1 MKKIF
6 TVGLDLPTE
15 EIEDYSFE
23 FKTSLSDADI
33 VIFDPENF
41 LYGFKTQNEKFRG
54 KDTFTID
61 SSFDIYSYDKHW
73 KKEIIDF
80 LSVGKTVFIHL
91 SQRQDYYIHTGR
103 KETSG
108 TGRNQ
113 QVTNLVDS
121 YCNYSFLPFNP
132 INFVE
137 IEDAVGYPCSPI
149 VTNIVKNFK
158 DDLSFEVYLEK
169 VEGHK
174 VLFTSKNR
182 EKNFSCFFKY
192 LNGYVVFLP
201 CIYIDSGNFY
211 NEKTK
216 KFNKAGIELSKRY
229 ISNILEIESIIRNE
243 SISTPKPD
251 WLSKKEFEIPIAEK
265 TKELI
270 EINKRKIETIQLENT
285 KLEQLAES
293 QESLKDLL
301 FETGKK
307 LEVAVINAL
316 GILGYKAENFNNG
329 KLELDQIIISPSG
342 NRFIGECEGK
352 DTKDID
358 ITKFRQLLDSL
369 NEDFSRPEVNEKAY
383 GILFGNPQRLL
394 EPNKRKLT
402 FTEKCLRGAERE
414 KVGLVLTTNLFKVC
428 NYIVQSKN
436 ESFKEKCRI
445 AIENQLGKII
455 EFPEIPK

>member
-6 TVGLDLPTE
+6 TVGVVLPTE
-15 EIEDYSFE
+15 EIDDYSFE

-41 LYGFKTQNEKFRG
+41 LYGLKNQSEKFRG

-73 KKEIIDF
+73 KKEITDF
-80 LSVGKTVFIHL
+80 LSVGRTVFLHL
-91 SQRQDYYIHTGR
+91 SQKQDYYIQTGR

-113 QVTNLVDS
+113 QVTNLVDAYS
-121 YCNYSFLPFNP
+121 NYSFLPFHS

-137 IEDAVGYPCSPI
+137 IEDAVGYVSSPI
-149 VTNIVKNFK
+149 VTNFVKNFK
-158 DDLSFEVYLEK
+158 DELSFEVYLEK

-174 VLFTSKNR
+174 VLFTSKNK
-182 EKNFSCFFKY
+182 EKNFSCFFKH
-192 LNGYVVFLP
+192 LNGYVVLLP
-201 CIYIDSGNFY
+201 SIYIDSEKFY

-216 KFNKAGIELSKRY
+216 KYNKAGIEFSKKY
-229 ISNILEIESIIRNE
+229 ISNILEIEGIIRSE
-243 SISTPKPD
+243 TISTPKPE
-251 WLSKKEFEIPIAEK
+251 WLNEKEFEIPVAEK

-270 EINKRKIETIQLENT
+270 EANKKKIEKVQLENA
-285 KLEQLAES
+285 KLNILVES

-307 LEVAVINAL
+307 LEQAVINAL
-316 GILGYKAENFNNG
+316 EILGYKAENFNNG
-329 KLELDQIIISPSG
+329 NLELDQIIISPSG

-369 NEDFSRPEVNEKAY
+369 NEDFSRPEVNEKHTGY
-383 GILFGNPQRLL
+383 YL
-394 EPNKRKLT
+394 
-402 FTEKCLRGAERE
+402 
-414 KVGLVLTTNLFKVC
+414 
-428 NYIVQSKN
+428 
-436 ESFKEKCRI
+436 
-445 AIENQLGKII
+445 
-455 EFPEIPK
+455 EIPKDY